1 MSDTLKSSRE
11 FFSMEDMEWEQINPL
26 LRRQIHGYDDK
37 IMLVIADFKS
47 GGVGDMHNH
56 HHSQVT
62 YVDSGEFEM
71 TIGDQVRT
79 IKAGDSYYIPPF
91 VMHGCTCIKDGKL
104 IDVFS
109 PHREDF
115 IAPLK
120 DHSDA

>member
-1 MSDTLKSSRE
+1 MTNTSKEYFLRDE
-11 FFSMEDMEWEQINPL
+11 QQWEEITPL

-37 IMLVIADFKS
+37 IMLVIADFKE
-47 GGVGDMHNH
+47 GGVGDLHNH

-71 TIGDQVRT
+71 TIGEDVRI

-91 VMHGCTCIKDGKL
+91 VMHGCVCKKAGKL

-109 PHREDF
+109 PMREDF
-115 IAPLK
+115 IADK
-120 DHSDA
+120 QGA

>member
-1 MSDTLKSSRE
+1 MSQSEKTPRQYFLKDEVS
-11 FFSMEDMEWEQINPL
+11 WEQVNPK

-37 IMLVIADFKS
+37 IMLVIADFEE
-47 GGVGDMHNH
+47 GGVGDLHNH

-71 TIGDQVRT
+71 TIGDDVRT

-91 VMHGCTCIKDGKL
+91 VMHGCVCKKPGKL

-109 PHREDF
+109 PMREDF
-115 IAPLK
+115 VG
-120 DHSDA
+120 DNDAS